1 MSKAI
6 FVNLPVADLD
16 RATRFYE
23 AIGFTRNA
31 QFSDDNASSMVW
43 SEHITFQLLARDYFS
58 GFAPKPVADAHAT
71 AQVLLCLSRDA
82 REDVDG
88 LVEAAYAAGGRID
101 ARAPIEFDF
110 LYNRAFE
117 DLDGHAFE
125 VVWVNPAAMMPE
137 SGAEQVAA

>member
-23 AIGFTRNA
+23 AIGCTQNA
-31 QFSDDNASSMVW
+31 QFSDHKASSMVW

-58 GFAPKPVADAHAT
+58 CFAPKPVGDAQAT
-71 AQVLLCLSRDA
+71 AQVILCLSRDA
-82 REDVDG
+82 HEEVDA
-88 LVEAAYAAGGRID
+88 LVEAARDAGGNID
-101 ARAPIEFDF
+101 ARAPIELGF

-117 DLDGHAFE
+117 DPDGHLFE
-125 VVWVNPAAMMPE
+125 VVWVNLADMTE
-137 SGAEQVAA
+137 TSAEQAAA